1 MVLKPLTVYLPE
13 PLYERVKE
21 TAVATDRSLEEVA
34 EQLIALSVP
43 PLEKDLPSEL
53 RNALAALNL
62 MSDDE
67 LWRIARSHLDDD
79 KHERF
84 EILVDA
90 SKERVLTIEE
100 EQELEALSN
109 QADLIMLKKAESYRL
124 LTRRGYTIPWLN
136 R

>member
-43 PLEKDLPSEL
+43 PLEEDLPPEL

-62 MSDDE
+62 MSDEE

-90 SKERVLTIEE
+90 SKERVLTVEE

>member
-1 MVLKPLTVYLPE
+1 MVLKSLTVHLPE

-21 TAVATDRSLEEVA
+21 TAAATDRSLEEVA

-43 PLEKDLPSEL
+43 PLEDDLSPQL

-62 MSDDE
+62 MSDDQ
-67 LWRIARSHLDDD
+67 LWRIARSQLAEG

-84 EILVDA
+84 EVLIDA
-90 SKERVLTIEE
+90 RKERDLTIDEE
-100 EQELEALSN
+100 KELEALSYEAN
-109 QADLIMLKKAESYRL
+109 LIMLQKAESYRL